1 MLIRKLRIVVD
12 TNLWLSFL
20 ITKKYA
26 KLDTLLDSKKI
37 QLLFSAELIE
47 EILEV
52 SSRPKFKKYFTQN
65 DLEKLIAIFDSIGE
79 QVKVKSNV
87 KDFRDI
93 KDNFLLNLAIDG
105 RAKYLISGDLDLL
118 SLKQIEKTKIISMT
132 HFLELL

>member
-87 KDFRDI
+87 KDCRDI